1 MYSYRKYACGL
12 LDVAASNT
20 DIDSKYVCIDHFW
33 RNGGGI
39 VDMEGRPKYQKLV
52 MFVNLILMLS
62 HGNVDI
68 ERRFSITK
76 LLELH

>member
-1 MYSYRKYACGL
+1 
-12 LDVAASNT
+12 
-20 DIDSKYVCIDHFW
+20 
-33 RNGGGI
+33 
-39 VDMEGRPKYQKLV
+39 MEGRPKYQKLV

-68 ERRFSITK
+68 ERGFSITK